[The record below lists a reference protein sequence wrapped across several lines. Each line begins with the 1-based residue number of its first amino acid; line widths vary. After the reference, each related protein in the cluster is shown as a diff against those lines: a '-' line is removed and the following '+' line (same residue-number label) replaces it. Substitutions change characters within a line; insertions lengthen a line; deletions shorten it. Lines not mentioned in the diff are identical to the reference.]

1 MGDKFF
7 TYGFKA
13 KEIVKFLNNIQK
25 EIQDLTPLMKVA
37 RRFLK
42 NTVDEN
48 FETSGTHTGEKW
60 ESWSEKWKKQ
70 RIKMGRGSGKIL
82 NLEGEL
88 RRSIKA
94 KHGKDF
100 TQVGTASEYAA
111 IHNFGFKG
119 KVKKKSKKGKMFS
132 AKLNMPKRE
141 FMRLNDAAIDELYAE
156 LYIAAKERI
165 LGRLTE

>member
-13 KEIVKFLNNIQK
+13 KEIVKFLNDIHK

-48 FETSGTHTGEKW
+48 FETSGVHTGEKW
-60 ESWSEKWKKQ
+60 KSWSEKWKKQ
-70 RIKMGRGSGKIL
+70 RIKIGRGSGKIL

-100 TQVGTASEYAA
+100 AQVGTASEYAA

-119 KVKKKSKKGKMFS
+119 KVNKKSKKGKMFT
-132 AKLNMPKRE
+132 AKMNMPKRE
-141 FMRLNDAAIDELYAE
+141 FMRLNDTTIDELYAE
-156 LYIAAKERI
+156 LYIAAKDLIFNQKR
-165 LGRLTE
+165 

>member
-7 TYGFKA
+7 TYGFKV
-13 KEIVKFLNNIQK
+13 KDVVKFLNDIQK

-42 NTVDEN
+42 KTVDEN

-60 ESWSEKWKKQ
+60 KEWSEKWKKQ

-100 TQVGTASEYAA
+100 AQVGTASEYAA
-111 IHNFGFKG
+111 IHNFGFNG
-119 KVKKKSKKGKMFS
+119 TVQKKSKKGKLFS

-141 FMRLNDAAIDELYAE
+141 FMRLNDAAKDELYAE
-156 LYIAAKERI
+156 LYITAKDIMLNKKR
-165 LGRLTE
+165 